1 MLRVG
6 DHRELQAVVLA
17 MKAMDRSLARD
28 LRRDTVRVM
37 NPVWKSLV
45 AERVST
51 RMDTLVVAKGARIKG
66 GNPPTMIAASSRR
79 ALSGGLVPVAGW
91 SGFEFGSNRSRKT
104 TYSRRNRRSGG
115 THQVTRNTTRQLPA
129 RAPKGRV
136 AHPAAKEIGPRL
148 ASLWVQ
154 TVVRR
159 VHEAAEGRQ

>member
-17 MKAMDRSLARD
+17 MKAMERGLARD
-28 LRRDTVRVM
+28 LRRDTVKVM
-37 NPVWKSLV
+37 NPVWKQLV
-45 AERVST
+45 DRNATSA
-51 RMDTLVVAKGARIKG
+51 MDTRVIAKGARIKG
-66 GNPPTMIAASSRR
+66 GNPPVMIAASSRR
-79 ALSGGLVPVAGW
+79 ALAGGLIPVAGW

-104 TYSRRNRRSGG
+104 TYNRRNRRSGG
-115 THQVTRNTTRQLPA
+115 THQVTRNTTAQLPA
-129 RAPKGRV
+129 RAPNGRV
-136 AHPAAKEIGPRL
+136 AYPAAAEIGPRL

>member
-6 DHRELQAVVLA
+6 DHRELQAVALA
-17 MKAMDRSLARD
+17 FKAMDRSLARD
-28 LRRDTVRVM
+28 LRRDTVKVM
-37 NPVWKSLV
+37 NPVWKSMVELN
-45 AERVST
+45 ATS
-51 RMDTLVVAKGARIKG
+51 RMDTLVLAKGARIKG

-79 ALSGGLVPVAGW
+79 ALSAGLVPVAAW
-91 SGFEFGSNRSRKT
+91 AGFEFGSGRSRKT

-115 THQVTRNTTRQLPA
+115 SHQVTRNTTAQLPR

-154 TVVRR
+154 TTVRR

>member
-17 MKAMDRSLARD
+17 MKAMDRGLARD

-45 AERVST
+45 ELNAAS
-51 RMDTLVVAKGARIKG
+51 RMDSLVVAKGARIKS
-66 GNPPTMIAASSRR
+66 GNPPTAIAASSSR
-79 ALSGGLVPVAGW
+79 ALSGGLVPVQSW
-91 SGFEFGSNRSRKT
+91 PPFEFGSNGNRTT
-104 TYSRRNRRSGG
+104 TYTRRNRKAGG
-115 THQVTRNTTRQLPA
+115 THRVTRNTTRQLPR

-136 AHPAAKEIGPRL
+136 AHPAFAEIGPRL
-148 ASLWVQ
+148 ASLMVQ

-159 VHEAAEGRQ
+159 VHEAAEGRS